1 MNFDSEANLRSD
13 VERWAEGVIR
23 AWENQIVALRIGSGS
38 PRTLAR
44 RFEAHVVWHAGG
56 DIRRI
61 EFAFAYYLK
70 FVNWGVGRG
79 VTIDNR
85 DTMIAAG
92 LTVRRPKPWYH
103 RVFFSELKH
112 LQTIVARKLGENV
125 TAMIV
130 RNVEDNADGHIPGR
144 VG

>member
-1 MNFDSEANLRSD
+1 MNFDKGPDPTPEI
-13 VERWAEGVIR
+13 ERWAEGVIH
-23 AWENQIVALRIGSGS
+23 AWESKIAALHIGSGS
-38 PRTLAR
+38 LRSLAR

-56 DIRRI
+56 DSRRI

-70 FVNWGVGRG
+70 FVDWGVGRG

-92 LTVRRPKPWYH
+92 LTIRRPKPWYH
-103 RVFFSELKH
+103 RVFFSELRR
-112 LQTIVARKLGENV
+112 LQAIIARKTGENV

-130 RNVEDNADGHIPGR
+130 RNIEDNADGHVPGR
-144 VG
+144 IG

>member
-1 MNFDSEANLRSD
+1 MNFDNDTSLRPEI
-13 VERWAEGVIR
+13 ERWAAMVIR
-23 AWENQIVALRIGSGS
+23 AWENQIAALQIGSGS
-38 PRTLAR
+38 PRSLAR

-56 DIRRI
+56 DSRRI

-70 FVNWGVGRG
+70 FVDWGVGRG

-92 LTVRRPKPWYH
+92 LTARRPKPWYH
-103 RVFFSELKH
+103 RVFFSELRR
-112 LQTIVARKLGENV
+112 LQTIIARKTGENV
-125 TAMIV
+125 MAMIV
-130 RNVEDNADGHIPGR
+130 RNIEDNADGHVPGK